1 MNFKSLLKSDLLFYS
16 IVIIISIVMYLVLKY
31 FKIQEGNTS
40 NTGLTV
46 DMNEGADKGKIT
58 ANLDELNEFQNSLAS
73 VSGSSGDST
82 STNVVVN
89 DF

>member
-1 MNFKSLLKSDLLFYS
+1 
-16 IVIIISIVMYLVLKY
+16 
-31 FKIQEGNTS
+31 
-40 NTGLTV
+40 
-46 DMNEGADKGKIT
+46 MNEGADKGKIT